1 MKILFT
7 GFLPFSSHKE
17 NPAEILAKE
26 LAEAFDCPCRILPVS
41 YQRAPIALEKAIEEE
56 KPDFI
61 LSLGLHGSADALRLE
76 GMAYNWM
83 EASIPDEDGE
93 LMQGCPINENLAEEI
108 ANPLLLE
115 SCLNQL
121 KNYPFV
127 LSDNPG
133 RYICNLVYFHDL
145 YSGIPSLFV
154 HLPPFAT
161 IPKEKQKEALLA
173 LIPMLGKIA

>member
-17 NPAEILAKE
+17 NPAEVLAKE
-26 LAEAFDCPCRILPVS
+26 LAEAFACPYRILPVS
-41 YQRAPIALEKAIEEE
+41 YQRAPVALQEAIEEE

-76 GMAYNWM
+76 RTAYNWM
-83 EASIPDEDGE
+83 DAPLPDEDGE
-93 LMQGCPINENLAEEI
+93 SMQGCPIHENLADKI
-108 ANPLLLE
+108 DNPILLPSL
-115 SCLNQL
+115 LDPLQGF
-121 KNYPFV
+121 PFL

-133 RYICNLVYFHDL
+133 RYICNLIYFHDL
-145 YSGIPSLFV
+145 WSGIPSLFV

-161 IPKEKQKEALLA
+161 LPKEKQKEALLA
-173 LIPMLGKIA
+173 LIPLLKEAV